1 MISELVFEQIEGN
14 FWYAAYGPFR
24 VIMMKDTG
32 YINVTKLCSSGGK
45 DYKDWSRLKGSHQL
59 IQALENMVALENPH
73 GSSDLALENGN
84 VQICTLR
91 SPPYKIVHNFNQ
103 TDVERVISGTY
114 CHPDLIPHIA
124 CWVSPDFALLVSKIV
139 NGYITQEYKNKLG
152 AMQLQLEQVTELR
165 EAATLDA
172 YRAQQQVEQKD
183 QQVQQKEHQVQQKDQ
198 QLQQKEHRHQVCSS
212 THGFTM
218 LRLNNPE
225 AKLPY
230 YAVRC
235 KRGDMSG
242 AIKKVRA
249 KHPHSIMI
257 YQNSYVA
264 NPINLYNRLKNCGFL
279 RYSRNYCGSYVR
291 EGELITKL
299 GELCTIVK

>member
-1 MISELVFEQIEGN
+1 MLSELVFDQIEGN
-14 FWYAAYGPFR
+14 FWFAAYGPFR

-32 YINVTKLCSSGGK
+32 YINATKLCSSGGK
-45 DYKDWSRLKGSHQL
+45 EYKEWIKNKSSKELMH
-59 IQALENMVALENPH
+59 ALEDNMALQNTHGSLEN
-73 GSSDLALENGN
+73 SDSTLADANGG
-84 VQICTLR
+84 ITPLA
-91 SPPYKIVHNFNQ
+91 SPPCIFVKTTNNTPTEQ
-103 TDVERVISGTY
+103 LKSGTY

-124 CWVSPDFALLVSKIV
+124 CWVSADFALMASKVV
-139 NGYITQEYKNKLG
+139 NGYITQEYKMHL
-152 AMQLQLEQVTELR
+152 AAAQLALEQATELR
-165 EAATLDA
+165 EATTRDA
-172 YRAQQQVEQKD
+172 HHAHLQRDAANVDANRAQQQV
-183 QQVQQKEHQVQQKDQ
+183 
-198 QLQQKEHRHQVCSS
+198 QQKEHRHQVWSS

-218 LRLNNPE
+218 LRLNNPD

-264 NPINLYNRLKNCGFL
+264 N
-279 RYSRNYCGSYVR
+279 
-291 EGELITKL
+291 
-299 GELCTIVK
+299 